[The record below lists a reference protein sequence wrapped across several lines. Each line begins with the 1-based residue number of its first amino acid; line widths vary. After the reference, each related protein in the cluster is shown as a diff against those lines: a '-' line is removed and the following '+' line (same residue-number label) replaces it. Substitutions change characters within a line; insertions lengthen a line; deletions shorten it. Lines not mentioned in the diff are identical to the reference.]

1 MTIVVLDG
9 NENQAVASVRSLARA
24 GYRVSVGADTKWSK
38 AGWSRHCSRSFSY
51 PAPQEDAD
59 AFVASIAAE
68 VGRERGTLVLPMS
81 ERTALPI
88 SRDRAAIAAAGGRL
102 VLPPHDIVLE
112 AFDKTRTTTV
122 AQSLGIEVP
131 RTIALSSGADA
142 RAHAATLPY
151 PVVVKP
157 GSSHE
162 YTSGGT
168 VRTTGAPVYARNAGE
183 FLRAWPDVERR
194 CRSALV
200 QEFVEGAGVGYFA
213 LMRHGE
219 LRAEFAHKRLRDVR
233 PTGSGSSLRI
243 STAPDPAVRQ
253 RALAILTALNWH
265 GVAMVEFRIRAD
277 GTPVFLEVN
286 GRFWN
291 SLALAVYA
299 GVDFPALVARL
310 AIDGD
315 VQRVTAYRVGVRC
328 RWWLGDARHLV
339 DVWRGAPSG
348 YPGRFPRRLQT
359 LASILVPRPGTYH
372 DNFTLRDPLPELG
385 DWLDFVLHKVRR
397 RISSGVAAKVWHAKG
412 RPSLP

>member
-168 VRTTGAPVYARNAGE
+168 VRTTGAPVYVSDIERPVLADIMSYVPFAGFGPYE
-183 FLRAWPDVERR
+183 SYE
-194 CRSALV
+194 
-200 QEFVEGAGVGYFA
+200 
-213 LMRHGE
+213 
-219 LRAEFAHKRLRDVR
+219 AEH
-233 PTGSGSSLRI
+233 
-243 STAPDPAVRQ
+243 
-253 RALAILTALNWH
+253 
-265 GVAMVEFRIRAD
+265 
-277 GTPVFLEVN
+277 
-286 GRFWN
+286 
-291 SLALAVYA
+291 
-299 GVDFPALVARL
+299 
-310 AIDGD
+310 
-315 VQRVTAYRVGVRC
+315 
-328 RWWLGDARHLV
+328 
-339 DVWRGAPSG
+339 
-348 YPGRFPRRLQT
+348 
-359 LASILVPRPGTYH
+359 
-372 DNFTLRDPLPELG
+372 TLRGGEHLSIAGLEIESQEEHDSV
-385 DWLDFVLHKVRR
+385 WLFSCR
-397 RISSGVAAKVWHAKG
+397 
-412 RPSLP
+412 